1 MAEETARYWTHPAL
15 PGVDLLNARY
25 IRHTFGRH
33 THDTYVVAAVTEG
46 VEEFRYRGAT
56 ERAGAGS
63 VALINPDLM
72 HTGHSGTP
80 DGWSYRVL
88 YPAVEV
94 VTSVAEEVSA
104 AGRAGGL
111 PAFPEAV
118 VPDAGLAALVA
129 AVHRAAEHDDGLAA
143 DTLLRLTVARLL
155 RLHSAPGAG
164 DGPRPTAGPTAVR
177 RAREILE
184 SRLLEPPTLEE
195 LAAEVG
201 TRPFP
206 LLRAFRDA
214 HGLPPH
220 AWLNQQRVRRARLLL
235 DAGIPPAR
243 AAAEVGYVDQAH
255 LTRHFRR
262 IVGVPPGAYRRER
275 GLSDPRPAGP
285 PQERTRVRAR

>member
-1 MAEETARYWTHPAL
+1 MAEETARYWRHPAL

-33 THDTYVVAAVTEG
+33 THDTYVIAAITEG
-46 VEEFRYRGAT
+46 VEEFRYRGST
-56 ERAGAGS
+56 QRAGAGS
-63 VALINPDLM
+63 LALINPDSM

-80 DGWSYRVL
+80 DGWRYLVL

-94 VTSVAEEVSA
+94 VASVAEELAVP
-104 AGRAGGL
+104 GRGGL
-111 PAFPEAV
+111 PGFTEAV
-118 VPDAGLAALVA
+118 VPDPGLVSLVA
-129 AVHRAAEHDDGLAA
+129 GVHRAAERDDGLTA

-155 RLHSAPGAG
+155 RAHGTPGAG
-164 DGPRPTAGPTAVR
+164 GPRTAAGAAAVR

-184 SRLLEPPTLEE
+184 ARLIEPPTLEE

-235 DAGIPPAR
+235 DTGTPPAR
-243 AAAEVGYVDQAH
+243 AAAEVGFVDQAH

-275 GLSDPRPAGP
+275 GRG
-285 PQERTRVRAR
+285 

>member
-15 PGVDLLNARY
+15 PGVDLLRARY

-33 THDTYVVAAVTEG
+33 THDTYVIAAITEG
-46 VEEFRYRGAT
+46 VEEFQYRGST

-63 VALINPDLM
+63 IALINPDTV

-80 DGWSYRVL
+80 DGWSYLVL
-88 YPAVEV
+88 YPAVEIV
-94 VTSVAEEVSA
+94 ASVAAELAVP
-104 AGRAGGL
+104 GRGGGL
-111 PAFPEAV
+111 PGFTEAV
-118 VPDAGLAALVA
+118 VPDRRLARLVA
-129 AVHRAAEHDDGLAA
+129 EVHRAAERDDGLAA

-155 RLHSAPGAG
+155 RAHGTPGT
-164 DGPRPTAGPTAVR
+164 DGPRTAAGAAAVR
-177 RAREILE
+177 RARDILE
-184 SRLLEPPTLEE
+184 ARLIEPPTLEE
-195 LAAEVG
+195 LASEVG

-220 AWLNQQRVRRARLLL
+220 TWLNQQRVRRARLLL

-243 AAAEVGYVDQAH
+243 AAAEVGFVDQAH

-275 GLSDPRPAGP
+275 GRG
-285 PQERTRVRAR
+285 